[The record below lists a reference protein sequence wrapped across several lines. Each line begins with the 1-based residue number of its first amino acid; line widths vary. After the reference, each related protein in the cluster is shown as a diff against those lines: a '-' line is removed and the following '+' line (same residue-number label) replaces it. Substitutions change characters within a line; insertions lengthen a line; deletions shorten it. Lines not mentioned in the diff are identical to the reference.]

1 MEASFHLLPSFLKKI
16 LNKAIVPAFYS
27 DFFIFLVSS
36 YFIFLG
42 WDLHNEKVVE
52 KKQSESSSL
61 KKSAKNN
68 DNNSSFTV
76 FKALDSTGQPSKLSH
91 CHIPKK
97 RPASKK
103 VKVDMKVEKKRKKV
117 IVEFSDDS
125 S

>member
-1 MEASFHLLPSFLKKI
+1 MI
-16 LNKAIVPAFYS
+16 LE
-27 DFFIFLVSS
+27 
-36 YFIFLG
+36 
-42 WDLHNEKVVE
+42 WDLQNEEVVE

-91 CHIPKK
+91 CRIPKK

-117 IVEFSDDS
+117 IVEYSDDS